1 MGPFG
6 IGQSVTRFEDARLLR
21 GEGRFIHDVHAAGEA
36 YLVLVRS
43 PHAHARIRSI
53 DVAEARAA
61 PGVVGVFTGE
71 DSRRWLVR
79 RRSRFHATPDG
90 SPVLAR
96 SPGADGRARA
106 LRHPLVAVVAD
117 SLPRA
122 KDAAFGCD
130 RVRG

>member
-6 IGQSVTRFEDARLLR
+6 IGQSVTRFEDPRLLR

-61 PGVVGVFTGE
+61 PGVAGVFTGE
-71 DSRRWLVR
+71 DLAADGLGTPEVTFPRKR
-79 RRSRFHATPDG
+79 PDG
-90 SPVLAR
+90 SPVFWRAH
-96 SPGADGRARA
+96 PG
-106 LRHPLVAVVAD
+106 
-117 SLPRA
+117 
-122 KDAAFGCD
+122 
-130 RVRG
+130 